1 MGDIL
6 LDNMG
11 CDHLARTTPFC
22 EAVKNNKL
30 VVVVFQGLV
39 ELGLSII

>member
-1 MGDIL
+1 MGEIL
-6 LDNMG
+6 LGNLG
-11 CDHLARTTPFC
+11 CDDLARTTPFC

-30 VVVVFQGLV
+30 VVIVFEGLV